1 MARIGGP
8 AILSSLIFTL
18 YNLTDAFWIGR
29 LPAQT
34 SAAIMAGMQV
44 SWPIV
49 WFLISLVAGFGGAA
63 VTALVAQYVGA
74 GREDEARF
82 AVNQLFSLAV
92 ITGAAVGLLGYLISP
107 LLLGLLVT
115 DVQVARAANTY
126 LRVIFLGLPAMMVPG
141 LFQFALAATGDT
153 VTPLWVNGGAT
164 FLNIAL
170 DPFLILGLGP
180 FPKLGI
186 LGAAL
191 ATVFAEAVATAVFL
205 YLFFRGKG
213 VAKLSLHH
221 ARPRWPWVKRA
232 LKIGFPAAIG
242 QSSTAFGF
250 VVMTGVI
257 GRLPE
262 AEIALAGYGIADRL
276 IGILFIITDGLGTG
290 LTTMV
295 GQALGAHR
303 MERARE
309 VLHKGLSALTV
320 ILASEAFALW
330 LVRRGVME
338 LFIPGR
344 PDVIAVGASFI
355 QAFVVGMPL
364 LGVFFTAMAI
374 YRGAGHNV
382 PTMLLSLLRLWVV
395 RIPLAYFMGFTLK
408 MGADGIWWGM
418 SLSNILAGLVSVG
431 LLISRSWQRSLVDEP
446 VRT

>member
-1 MARIGGP
+1 M
-8 AILSSLIFTL
+8 
-18 YNLTDAFWIGR
+18 
-29 LPAQT
+29 
-34 SAAIMAGMQV
+34 
-44 SWPIV
+44 
-49 WFLISLVAGFGGAA
+49 
-63 VTALVAQYVGA
+63 
-74 GREDEARF
+74 
-82 AVNQLFSLAV
+82 
-92 ITGAAVGLLGYLISP
+92 
-107 LLLGLLVT
+107 
-115 DVQVARAANTY
+115 
-126 LRVIFLGLPAMMVPG
+126 
-141 LFQFALAATGDT
+141 
-153 VTPLWVNGGAT
+153 
-164 FLNIAL
+164 
-170 DPFLILGLGP
+170 
-180 FPKLGI
+180 
-186 LGAAL
+186 
-191 ATVFAEAVATAVFL
+191 
-205 YLFFRGKG
+205 
-213 VAKLSLHH
+213 AKLSLHH